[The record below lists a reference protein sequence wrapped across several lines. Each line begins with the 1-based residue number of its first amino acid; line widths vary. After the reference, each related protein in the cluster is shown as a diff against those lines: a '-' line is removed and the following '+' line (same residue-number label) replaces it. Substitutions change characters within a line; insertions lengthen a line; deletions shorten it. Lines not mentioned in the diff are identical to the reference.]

1 MSTRFSRSARS
12 RVVSATSN
20 LAIASAAAFAA
31 AAIFSC
37 AAASRF
43 AVSSVDFRRWSI
55 SSWTFCCSRSVRRN
69 SSCSRTARRAASSA
83 ESIDGRNPLLGNTDE
98 PRFLQKAPAPWLPRK
113 PACFSL
119 AATHFRRRSSSSA
132 PAMST
137 SAAVAGFPWRRSP
150 SSIRS
155 FSSPSRVDLTRSSVA
170 AKTETISSFWLARSE
185 KPTLAAASAT
195 PSGVNPPA
203 RSPERAFVRPETA
216 GVVFSPR
223 RTSDCVAI
231 CDACWTPR
239 RAGPTPLISAVTA
252 RSATPALPIPRIS
265 APVSLTAA
273 RAFPRSDVI
282 CAESA
287 ERRTRREPTMAAG
300 IGQAPFPGSPPNA
313 TAIARAAAICCSGF
327 WSSGARPATS
337 SRSGARSGIRS
348 TRERA
353 AACHAVKRAS
363 WWRRRRAAS
372 RARSA
377 TTVSRGVC
385 RQKVSGAIPASAARS
400 RHSATPSPRLRSER
414 RASEGP
420 GSSTPRARAPGRST
434 GAPHP

>member
-12 RVVSATSN
+12 RVVSAASN
-20 LAIASAAAFAA
+20 FATASAAAFAA

-83 ESIDGRNPLLGNTDE
+83 ESIDGRNPLLGNTEE
-98 PRFLQKAPAPWLPRK
+98 PRFRQNAPAPWLPRK

-137 SAAVAGFPWRRSP
+137 SAAVAAFPWRRSP
-150 SSIRS
+150 SSTRS

-170 AKTETISSFWLARSE
+170 AKTETISSFWLASSE
-185 KPTLAAASAT
+185 NPTLTAASAT
-195 PSGVNPPA
+195 PSGVKPPA
-203 RSPERAFVRPETA
+203 RSPPRAFVRLDTA

-223 RTSDCVAI
+223 RTRDCVAI
-231 CDACWTPR
+231 CEACWTPR
-239 RAGPTPLISAVTA
+239 SAGPTPLISAVTA
-252 RSATPALPIPRIS
+252 RRATPALPMPRIS

-287 ERRTRREPTMAAG
+287 ERRTRREPTTAAG
-300 IGQAPFPGSPPNA
+300 IGQRSLPPKAA
-313 TAIARAAAICCSGF
+313 TIERAAAS
-327 WSSGARPATS
+327 WSSGSWSSSARPS
-337 SRSGARSGIRS
+337 SRSRRRARSGRRS
-348 TRERA
+348 SRSKA

-363 WWRRRRAAS
+363 WWSRRRRAS

-385 RQKVSGAIPASAARS
+385 RQNVSCGIPASAARS
-400 RHSATPSPRLRSER
+400 RQSATPSPRLPPER

-420 GSSTPRARAPGRST
+420 ACAPRRVRARGRSS
-434 GAPHP
+434 GGRRP